1 MTKDDRIWSRKVQII
16 NGRRPKRTRTG
27 SSDEP
32 DSSPRLLSKWER
44 SFSNNTTLADM
55 DEQQH
60 ARWYAKAVGE
70 MGAEEV
76 GMGMGMVEGPGRGVG
91 VGGGQSPSMSEAS
104 RSPLSRE
111 STLWF

>member
-16 NGRRPKRTRTG
+16 NGRRPRKE
-27 SSDEP
+27 DEP
-32 DSSPRLLSKWER
+32 DSSPKLLSKWER

-60 ARWYAKAVGE
+60 ARWYAKALGE
-70 MGAEEV
+70 VGAEGMEMEV
-76 GMGMGMVEGPGRGVG
+76 PGRVVG
-91 VGGGQSPSMSEAS
+91 VGCQSPSLSEAS

>member
-16 NGRRPKRTRTG
+16 NGRRPQPRTG

-32 DSSPRLLSKWER
+32 SYLQLLSKHDR
-44 SFSNNTTLADM
+44 SFSNNTTLADP

-60 ARWYAKAVGE
+60 ARCYAKAS
-70 MGAEEV
+70 AEAEG
-76 GMGMGMVEGPGRGVG
+76 GMGMEVPGRVAAVG
-91 VGGGQSPSMSEAS
+91 FQSPTSFSEAS

-111 STLWF
+111 STLWS